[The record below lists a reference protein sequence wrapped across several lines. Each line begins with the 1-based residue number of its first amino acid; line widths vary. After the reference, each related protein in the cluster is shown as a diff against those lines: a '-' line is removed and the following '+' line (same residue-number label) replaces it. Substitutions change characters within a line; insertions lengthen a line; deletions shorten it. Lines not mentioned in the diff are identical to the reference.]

1 MCFNNIIIIIVTII
15 IIIIIIII
23 CYSVFI
29 VFSCGIS
36 SKILATLSEDED
48 DGSENGGKKIN
59 LRSFKLNRVY

>member
-1 MCFNNIIIIIVTII
+1 MCFINIIIIIFT

-48 DGSENGGKKIN
+48 EDDGSENGGKKIN

>member
-1 MCFNNIIIIIVTII
+1 MCFINIIIIIVTII
-15 IIIIIIII
+15 IIIMMMMMMMIIII

-48 DGSENGGKKIN
+48 DGSENGGKK
-59 LRSFKLNRVY
+59 

>member
-1 MCFNNIIIIIVTII
+1 MCFNNIIIIIVT

-48 DGSENGGKKIN
+48 DGKKIN

>member
-1 MCFNNIIIIIVTII
+1 MCFNNIIIIIVT

-48 DGSENGGKKIN
+48 DGSENGGKKN
-59 LRSFKLNRVY
+59 KFAFFQT